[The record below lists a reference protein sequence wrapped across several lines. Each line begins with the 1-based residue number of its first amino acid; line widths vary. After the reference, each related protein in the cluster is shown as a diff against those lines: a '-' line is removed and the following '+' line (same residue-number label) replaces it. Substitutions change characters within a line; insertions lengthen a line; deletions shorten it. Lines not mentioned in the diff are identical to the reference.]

1 MDKLG
6 FESQLNKLQSE
17 IATVSNNLTFLRTAT
32 LAQPLVGPS
41 LQRLFSKGLSEQD
54 IVELANI
61 FERSHSD
68 SGNDIGDDNNSRSS
82 TGIDK

>member
-1 MDKLG
+1 MISLG

-61 FERSHSD
+61 FERSHSHSD
-68 SGNDIGDDNNSRSS
+68 NDIGDD
-82 TGIDK
+82 KKKEEQ